1 MSIDSPD
8 PPDSP
13 QPVFSALEPLSPLT
27 TYRRALASGALTP
40 TDIARHAFAEA
51 NGSKSRN
58 TYLHLSQ
65 QDLFDQAARLEQQ
78 FPDRDRRP
86 PLFAIPISLK
96 DCFDLA
102 GTVTTAGARF
112 YAMRT
117 QRATWDSAMAAQI
130 RLAGALITGKTHLH
144 PLAYGITGENAAF
157 GDALQPRDA
166 TLLTGGSSS
175 GAAASLQEGSALAAI
190 GTDTGGS
197 IRVPA
202 ALCGL
207 TGFRASLGHD
217 RRAEPRTG
225 QHDDPNTEGLW
236 RGGIHLA
243 PSFDTIG
250 LLLRDPRDLACF
262 ASELLGIGRSAD
274 HNPPRIGAVPGGFLW
289 DASVEVIA
297 AYSAWL
303 HALNP
308 HTDGIRE
315 FDPTFLADAR
325 DIFFPIQAA
334 EAALIHQG
342 FFDHF
347 ETPIAQ
353 RLHWGAS
360 ITPDELAWH
369 HTRLEAFRRKTSA
382 LFEEFDFLVAPCAPV
397 SKLLASGDNSAA
409 RNAILRYTTPFS
421 LSGSPVVA
429 LPGELLNAAR
439 GTGIQIAAPRG
450 QDARLLAFVQT
461 LFPANPWPDRG
472 AP

>member
-1 MSIDSPD
+1 MSIDSPQSTF
-8 PPDSP
+8 PT
-13 QPVFSALEPLSPLT
+13 LEPLSPLT

-40 TDIARHAFAEA
+40 TGIAQHALDEA

-58 TYLHLSQ
+58 TYLSLNPR
-65 QDLFDQAARLEQQ
+65 DLLDQASRLEQQ

-86 PLFAIPISLK
+86 PLFSIPISLK

-102 GTVTTAGARF
+102 GTVTTGGARF
-112 YAMRT
+112 YAMRG
-117 QRATWDSAMAAQI
+117 QVATYDSAMAAQI
-130 RLAGALITGKTHLH
+130 RLASALITGKTHLH

-157 GDALQPRDA
+157 GDCLQPRDA
-166 TLLTGGSSS
+166 SLLTGGSSS
-175 GAAASLQEGSALAAI
+175 GAAASVQEGSALAAI

-217 RRAEPRTG
+217 RRAEPRSSLY
-225 QHDDPNTEGLW
+225 DDPNPEGLW
-236 RGGIHLA
+236 RGGVHLA

-250 LLLRDPRDLACF
+250 LLLRDPRDLPFF
-262 ASELLGIGRSAD
+262 ASELLGIGRSLDAD
-274 HNPPRIGAVPGGFLW
+274 APRLGAVPGGFLW
-289 DASVEVIA
+289 DASVEVIG

-308 HTDGIRE
+308 STQGIHE
-315 FDPTFLADAR
+315 FDPTFFADAR

-334 EAALIHQG
+334 EAAIIHRG
-342 FFDHF
+342 SFDHF

-369 HTRLEAFRRKTSA
+369 HTQLEAFRHKVST

-397 SKLLASGDNSAA
+397 AKLLAGGDNSAA
-409 RNAILRYTTPFS
+409 RTAILRYTTPFS
-421 LSGSPVVA
+421 LAGSPVVA

-439 GTGIQIAAPRG
+439 GTGIQIAARRG
-450 QDARLLAFVQT
+450 QDAKLLAFVQT
-461 LFPANPWPDRG
+461 LFAATP
-472 AP
+472 

>member
-1 MSIDSPD
+1 MSFQSPD
-8 PPDSP
+8 SSQSP
-13 QPVFSALEPLSPLT
+13 FPALEPLSPLI
-27 TYRRALASGALTP
+27 TYRRALGSGALTP
-40 TDIARHAFAEA
+40 TDIARHAIAEA

-58 TYLHLSQ
+58 TYLHFNQ
-65 QDLFDQAARLEQQ
+65 QDLLDQAARLEQQ
-78 FPDRDRRP
+78 FPDRDQRP
-86 PLFAIPISLK
+86 PLFSIPVSLK

-102 GTVTTAGARF
+102 GTVTTGGTRF
-112 YAMRT
+112 YAMRA
-117 QRATWDSAMAAQI
+117 QMATYDSAIAAQI
-130 RLAGALITGKTHLH
+130 RLAGALIPGKTHLH

-157 GDALQPRDA
+157 GDCLQPRDA

-175 GAAASLQEGSALAAI
+175 GAAASVQEGSALAAI

-225 QHDDPNTEGLW
+225 HYDDPNTEGLW
-236 RGGIHLA
+236 RGGVHLA

-250 LLLRDPRDLACF
+250 LLLRDPRDLSTF
-262 ASELLGIGRSAD
+262 ASELLGIGRSVD
-274 HNPPRIGAVPGGFLW
+274 TGTPRIGAVPGGFLW

-308 HTDGIRE
+308 FTRGIHE
-315 FDPTFLADAR
+315 FDPTFFADAR

-334 EAALIHQG
+334 EAAVIHHG

-369 HTRLEAFRRKTSA
+369 HTRLQAFRDKLST
-382 LFEEFDFLVAPCAPV
+382 LFDEFDFLVAPCAPV
-397 SKLLASGDNSAA
+397 SKLLATGDNSAA
-409 RNAILRYTTPFS
+409 RSAILRYTTPFS
-421 LSGSPVVA
+421 LAGSPVVT

-450 QDARLLAFVQT
+450 HDAKLLAFIQT
-461 LFPANPWPDRG
+461 LFLPTI
-472 AP
+472 